1 LAKQLIIA
9 IDGPVASGKTTV
21 GELAAKKLG
30 YRFLD
35 TGTMYRGIT
44 WLAWQRGIMSNDE
57 EALGTLARSSAMRPA
72 SDAGGLT
79 VNDTILTW
87 ELKSPQVEESVSRVA
102 AVLDVRRALV
112 AQQRSIARKGGIVMV
127 GRDIGTDVLPDADL
141 KVYLEASPQERARR
155 RLLQIKEE
163 GGDADYQRVLEELE
177 ARDRLDTQRTHSP
190 LRPAPDAHP
199 INTDGMALDQV
210 VERILALLESS
221 R

>member
-1 LAKQLIIA
+1 MAKQLIIA

-21 GELAAKKLG
+21 GELTAKRLG

-35 TGTMYRGIT
+35 TGAMYRGIT
-44 WLAWQRGIMSNDE
+44 WLARQRGIMSNDE

-72 SDAGGLT
+72 SDAGGLA
-79 VNDTILTW
+79 VNNTILTW
-87 ELKSPQVEESVSRVA
+87 ELKSPQVEEAVSRVA
-102 AVLDVRRALV
+102 AVLEVRRALV

-155 RLLQIKEE
+155 RLQQITGE

-177 ARDRLDTQRTHSP
+177 ARDRLDSQRTHSP

-199 INTDGMALDQV
+199 VNTDGMSLDQV